1 MYELASDGPSTP
13 VPTLRPSPA
22 EQQWFACYTRAR
34 HEKQVVARLQLHRI
48 ESFCPVLPRQRQWH
62 DRVKVIEW
70 PLFPSYVFVRCAK
83 PTLSRVLGTPGIVT
97 VVSSNGAPVPIAA
110 EEIENVRRFAAA
122 LRASGERVE
131 PVPLVERGTRVRII
145 SGPFVGVE
153 GLVIEHRGRNRVL
166 VGIEAIAQSWEIEV
180 PAACMEPMRDPRPVY
195 GDNARRAEQGRRRS
209 YV

>member
-83 PTLSRVLGTPGIVT
+83 STLSRVLGTPGIVT
-97 VVSSNGAPVPIAA
+97 VVSSNGAPVPIDA

-166 VGIEAIAQSWEIEV
+166 VGLEAIAQSWEIEV
-180 PAACMEPMRDPRPVY
+180 PAACMEPIRESRPVF
-195 GDNARRAEQGRRRS
+195 GGSVRRAERGRRS